1 MDDSMNMNTVGLY
14 AFGVQKA
21 RPKSLRHLECAGVCR
36 ILNMLTE
43 QDAGFAEVP
52 QQKFEGNYPIELR

>member
-1 MDDSMNMNTVGLY
+1 MGLY
-14 AFGVQKA
+14 ASGVQKA
-21 RPKSLRHLECAGVCR
+21 RPKSLRHLECTGVCR

-43 QDAGFAEVP
+43 QDAGFVEVP

>member
-1 MDDSMNMNTVGLY
+1 M
-14 AFGVQKA
+14 
-21 RPKSLRHLECAGVCR
+21 PKSLRHLECAGVCR